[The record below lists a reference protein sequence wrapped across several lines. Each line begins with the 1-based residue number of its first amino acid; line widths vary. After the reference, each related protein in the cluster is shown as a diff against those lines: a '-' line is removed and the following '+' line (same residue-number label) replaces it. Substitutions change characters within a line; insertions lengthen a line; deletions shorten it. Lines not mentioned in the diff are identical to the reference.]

1 MSKRAFIEPFRVL
14 ATIMNRENGA
24 ELEDLEGAT
33 ATKITQAFKTEFKN
47 DDPICVSLENSNT
60 NKARQSVLK
69 LMDRNIITST
79 HRFWDK
85 TVVYNKAQNLLSKR
99 GKDKQIYY
107 MLVDDEPKPI
117 LNRTFDLDKPNTV
130 PTTMNSAYEK
140 HEDPFN
146 NVNKFSSSSPNNLNQ
161 SMLTQNQEMLKDMM
175 TCMKKEH
182 SSLMEDFK
190 LELVKTNRSICNNIL
205 SDDAFREMVKNEVN
219 DAIAANGNEIA
230 DEVLEA
236 TKAVRED
243 IENDFETKII
253 DLQST
258 ISALKT
264 RMDSIDSKAHK
275 SISKV
280 GTMEEI
286 FKAMIAPKQYTKLEI
301 TQAQTE
307 HDKLTQAYRTETF
320 KGKKMGLIDISL
332 LKSCYYKT
340 EATGPADANGDA
352 TNIYVPNVNAI
363 QNLMGLNLWI
373 FKDGMRL
380 SRKDNPIFKARVERK
395 PDHSPVGTDMF
406 QTIETLI
413 EGRKRFKGE
422 LSVNLTL
429 PTRFQVYGL
438 LQSLKDDQIIVK
450 YEDSKG
456 GFLTLFLNDGR
467 NDLTGPE
474 FFDSCTRYMPGNPLL
489 LAVLKTPTVAKLRA
503 LAKGQHFV
511 HPKDGTIVK
520 FNENYK
526 GKRVSRFIAPMDNEA
541 EFNDEF
547 SNFLS
552 NHGLELKD
560 KIEDMSNL

>member
-1 MSKRAFIEPFRVL
+1 
-14 ATIMNRENGA
+14 
-24 ELEDLEGAT
+24 
-33 ATKITQAFKTEFKN
+33 
-47 DDPICVSLENSNT
+47 
-60 NKARQSVLK
+60 
-69 LMDRNIITST
+69 
-79 HRFWDK
+79 
-85 TVVYNKAQNLLSKR
+85 
-99 GKDKQIYY
+99 
-107 MLVDDEPKPI
+107 
-117 LNRTFDLDKPNTV
+117 
-130 PTTMNSAYEK
+130 
-140 HEDPFN
+140 
-146 NVNKFSSSSPNNLNQ
+146 
-161 SMLTQNQEMLKDMM
+161 MLTQNQEMLKEMM
-175 TCMKKEH
+175 NCMKKEH
-182 SSLMEDFK
+182 SLLMEDFK
-190 LELVKTNRSICNNIL
+190 HELVKTNRSICDNIL
-205 SDDAFREMVKNEVN
+205 SDDAFKEMVKNEVN
-219 DAIAANGNEIA
+219 DAIAANGADIA

-243 IENDFETKII
+243 IENDFKTKVTE
-253 DLQST
+253 LQST

-286 FKAMIAPKQYTKLEI
+286 FQAMIAPKQYTKIEI

-307 HDKLTQAYRTETF
+307 HEKLTQAYRTETF

-340 EATGPADANGDA
+340 EATGPADVNGVA
-352 TNIYVPNVNAI
+352 TDNYVPNVTVI
-363 QNLMGLNLWI
+363 ENLMGLKLWV

-395 PDHSPVGTDMF
+395 SDNSPVGTDMF

-422 LSVNLTL
+422 ISVNLTL
-429 PTRFQVYGL
+429 PTRFRVYGL
-438 LQSLKDDQIIVK
+438 LESLKNDSIIVK

-467 NDLTGPE
+467 NDLTGSE
-474 FFDSCTRYMPGNPLL
+474 YFDSCTRYLPGNPLL
-489 LAVLKTPTVAKLRA
+489 LTVLKAPTVAKFRA

-520 FNENYK
+520 FDENYK
-526 GKRVSRFIAPMDNEA
+526 GKRVSRFIAPMDGEA

-552 NHGLELKD
+552 NHGLELKN
-560 KIEDMSNL
+560 KIEDMSSL